1 MVYDNLIAEVT
12 DLLEA
17 LDAKLELHVATVK
30 TQLDRIESRLDAITD
45 RLARIETVLVPRS
58 EC

>member
-30 TQLDRIESRLDAITD
+30 KQLDRIELRLDAITD
-45 RLARIETVLVPRS
+45 RLTRIEAVLLPRS